1 MTLGS
6 DPDPVQRLYDGEVNM
21 RIWFIGLRITGS
33 RMNLNLQKAGHE
45 IVVYNRLLA
54 QASEGPV

>member
-1 MTLGS
+1 
-6 DPDPVQRLYDGEVNM
+6 M